1 MKTCPNCH
9 KNFSDE
15 TQFCAVCGTPL
26 VQAIPEHFC
35 PNCGTKI
42 EPGEKFC
49 PSCGRPSEERPMEN
63 AQAQMSAQPVQ
74 SSQSYQAGPRIQ
86 TQPPKSKMDM
96 IKQDYFSFEGRLNR
110 KPYIIRSFII
120 FAAMFIL
127 FVLSYI
133 LFGNEYGYSSTPE
146 DICDTLVVLAAIVA
160 NLSISVRR
168 LHDLNK
174 TGWLFLLTFVP
185 VLNVALEIYML
196 FVKGTE
202 GPNQYGPD
210 PLQNS

>member
-1 MKTCPNCH
+1 MKICPNCH

-26 VQAIPEHFC
+26 VQAAPEHFC
-35 PNCGTKI
+35 PNCGAKI

-49 PSCGRPSEERPMEN
+49 PSCGHPSEDRPMEN
-63 AQAQMSAQPVQ
+63 VRVQTVSPQTAQYSQPQ
-74 SSQSYQAGPRIQ
+74 L
-86 TQPPKSKMDM
+86 PKSKMDM

-127 FVLSYI
+127 FLLSYI

-168 LHDLNK
+168 LHDLDK
-174 TGWLFLLTFVP
+174 TGWLFLINFVP
-185 VLNVALEIYML
+185 LLNVALEVYLI

-210 PLQNS
+210 PLQNI